1 MANNHQLAPARRGIV
16 CAPSDLSLG
25 AQPMGPRR
33 IIRRILLAAIIVVV
47 VLNWTW
53 GKLPAEP
60 PAPAGSKYAQVGDT
74 KIHYIEKPGR
84 EPAVVMVH
92 GLPGTW
98 ADWDAVTKALP
109 GQRTIAIDRPGFG
122 YSSGGYV
129 AFDEQVKAINVF
141 TKQLKLDRPVIAGH
155 SYGGALAFAYADAY
169 PRQTRGIVAVD
180 PAVVSSD
187 ISALEQ
193 IQAQLVGFLQLPII
207 EPISN
212 ATFSQAMRTAAAN
225 RGDEEAFA
233 PDPVDAGHKQ
243 RLLELNMK
251 KEDLKAFSKEIP
263 AFGSVADQLAARYA
277 SITTPT
283 WIVQGKDD
291 KLVSTPEVQRVA
303 RVIPNARLKLVSGG
317 HMATYTHPDAVAAA
331 IAAAARRR

>member
-1 MANNHQLAPARRGIV
+1 
-16 CAPSDLSLG
+16 
-25 AQPMGPRR
+25 MGPRKIFR
-33 IIRRILLAAIIVVV
+33 NILLAAALVVV
-47 VLNWTW
+47 VVNWTW

-60 PAPAGSKYAQVGDT
+60 PAPTGSKYAQIGDT
-74 KIHYIEKPGR
+74 KIHYIDKPGR
-84 EPAVVMVH
+84 EPAVVMIH

-98 ADWDAVTKALP
+98 ADWEAVSEALP
-109 GQRTIAIDRPGFG
+109 GRRTIAIDRPGFA

-129 AFDEQVKAINVF
+129 TFDDQVKAINAF
-141 TKQLKLDRPVIAGH
+141 TKKLKLDRPVIAGH
-155 SYGGALAFAYADAY
+155 SYGGSLAFAYADAY
-169 PRQTRGIVAVD
+169 PRQTRGVVAVD

-187 ISALEQ
+187 ISAVEQ
-193 IQAQLVGFLQLPII
+193 VQAQLVGFLQLPIV

-251 KEDLKAFSKEIP
+251 QEDLEAFSKEIP
-263 AFGSVADQLAARYA
+263 AFGAVADQLAGRYA
-277 SITTPT
+277 SITTPI

-303 RVIPNARLKLVSGG
+303 QALPNARLKLVPGG
-317 HMATYTHPDAVAAA
+317 HMATYTQPDAVADAITAA
-331 IAAAARRR
+331 TRRR